1 MPNGTIDAMSA
12 TSPLHVHSPP
22 TLREPN
28 PPELATPPYGPVE
41 RCPNCATTA
50 IRPTVGDDR
59 CDFRCD
65 ECGIRWNY
73 ALGHLI
79 VL

>member
-1 MPNGTIDAMSA
+1 MTAASSVHA
-12 TSPLHVHSPP
+12 HSPP
-22 TLREPN
+22 THSESDVS
-28 PPELATPPYGPVE
+28 APPYGPVE
-41 RCPNCATTA
+41 RCPNCATRS

-79 VL
+79 VV